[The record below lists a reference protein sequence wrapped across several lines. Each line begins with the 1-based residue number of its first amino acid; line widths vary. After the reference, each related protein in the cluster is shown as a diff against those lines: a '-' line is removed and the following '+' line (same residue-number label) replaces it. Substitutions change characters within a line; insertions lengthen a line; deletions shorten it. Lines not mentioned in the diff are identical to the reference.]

1 MEKMIDIFIPSYKR
15 SDNNKTVK
23 YFSKIGYDKSKL
35 HVVIDD
41 ECGEVD
47 LYKKQC
53 EKDGVNLHV
62 VSFKES
68 VKLFDFVHRPNPA
81 RRAAGQFRNLF
92 HDIAKEK
99 GIDFFIVI
107 DDDTTNFQFRPFGV
121 YKRSATLED
130 ILIVFEGV
138 KEMMMRQRIGLFAL
152 SQTGD
157 MFARYETRLIRKKV
171 MNTTFYNAKYIYRGE
186 KGIQDDDTSQFTG
199 VMNEGLFTG
208 SMASGVVLQQTQS
221 AKAKGGLTEAYEDLK
236 LLSKA
241 MICPIQFP
249 SAIRGERQKRNG
261 NRLHHR
267 INYRY
272 LYPCLI
278 KGIRNNIAWD
288 TYPEDY
294 PFRNDRET
302 KQ

>member
-1 MEKMIDIFIPSYKR
+1 MIDIFIPSYKR

-47 LYKKQC
+47 LYEEQC
-53 EKDGVNLHV
+53 EKDGVNLHI
-62 VSFKES
+62 VSFEKS
-68 VKLFDFVHRPNPA
+68 VKLFDFVHRPNPG

-92 HDIAKEK
+92 HDVAK
-99 GIDFFIVI
+99 GLGLNFFIVI
-107 DDDTTNFQFRPFGV
+107 DDDTTGYEFRPFGV

-130 ILIVFEGV
+130 ILIVFQGV
-138 KEMMMRQRIGLFAL
+138 KEMMERQRIGLFAL

-157 MFARYETRLIRKKV
+157 MFARYEKRLMRKKV
-171 MNTTFYNAKYIYRGE
+171 MNTTFYNMEYIYRGE
-186 KGIQDDDTSQFTG
+186 RGIQDNDTSQFTG

-249 SAIRGERQKRNG
+249 SAIRGERQKMNG

-267 INYRY
+267 VNYRY

-278 KGIRNNIAWD
+278 KGTGDNIAWD

-294 PFRNDRET
+294 PFRNDR
-302 KQ
+302 KNYSK